1 VKKDNLDPVR
11 WSHRRRSRLVRAAAV
26 AALLAVAAGILF
38 TGVRPATATRCTTAP
53 SPTAP
58 SSTAPSPT
66 GSASGAGIPPGK
78 LGVPVRVDQPG
89 LSGLLHRGDHVTLTV
104 ASDSASRAD
113 ILVPDAL
120 VLRAPSGDSSVASS
134 GSVVYL
140 AMTEE
145 EARRTT
151 AITPDARIGI
161 TVRPG

>member
-1 VKKDNLDPVR
+1 MKKDNLDPVR
-11 WSHRRRSRLVRAAAV
+11 WSRRRRSRLARAAAV

-38 TGVRPATATRCTTAP
+38 SGARPAAAARCAAAP
-53 SPTAP
+53 STSRPAP
-58 SSTAPSPT
+58 
-66 GSASGAGIPPGK
+66 GAIPPGK

-104 ASDSASRAD
+104 AADSTNRAA

-120 VLRAPSGDSSVASS
+120 VLRVPSGDSSVSS
-134 GSVVYL
+134 TGSVVYL

-151 AITPDARIGI
+151 AITPDARIGV